1 MSEQDELGRIAR
13 KSDDRHDS
21 RQQEAA
27 DELGILDRAQARD
40 MADRTADQYE
50 AGGRMVHRIIRKVKR
65 SMDDIADQ
73 VNRDR
78 D

>member
-50 AGGRMVHRIIRKVKR
+50 AGGRMVRKIIRKVKR